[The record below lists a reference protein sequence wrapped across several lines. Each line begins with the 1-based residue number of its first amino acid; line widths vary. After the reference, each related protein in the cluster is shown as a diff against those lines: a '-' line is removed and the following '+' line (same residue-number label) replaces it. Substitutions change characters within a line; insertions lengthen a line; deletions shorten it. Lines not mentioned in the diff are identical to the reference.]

1 MEKLRELDI
10 ATGYVELLE
19 EVDRLRSECVS
30 QLRKSDEA
38 AMEPFKKLQHLV
50 TSLQPLQEAAEG
62 AAPHLLD
69 HIVSRVQ
76 ELRQAIQTSF
86 STDLEKTLKKMNW
99 PKATKTVPIAL
110 QQEWSTNIGRLLH
123 LQRQELEDA
132 EYDTARPPADTE
144 PPVLL
149 PLEVMALPIEQRFI
163 YHFSGNKPTN
173 RLDKPEYFL
182 SHITDL
188 ISTYSGFLDNAL
200 QPLLIQHFRGSDL
213 SFTPAYIDATT
224 AFITALLPMLRRK
237 LQSFASQLAS
247 QPQLLSHLVHEVMA
261 FDTTLQETFAYSPTS
276 PSVPWRGL
284 AYFLLDTCGYFDQ
297 WLSVERDFALSRYQ
311 SIIDTPDSKELDYDS
326 VAFDATKPTKAAI
339 RVNDLLDTITDRY
352 RTLASFSQKLRFLM
366 DIQIAIFDQYLARL
380 RNSLEA
386 YISLTT
392 SIGRRMQGI
401 SKEEQSELYG
411 LKGLDHLCRVFGSAE
426 YLERAMRD
434 WSDDVFFLELWEEL
448 QERAKTRNR
457 VSRNLGE
464 LQEIKQKTSTAVGAD
479 ESNGEVQGALF
490 DETATS
496 YHNLRIRS
504 ESVLVESLTYNIRE
518 ALRPYAKVATWA
530 SLSSTTAGG
539 AVTAELEPTLR
550 LLSEYFGFLS
560 KAVGRTALRRL
571 CKQVTHSIQDYMW
584 TNVLAWHSFSTAG
597 ATRLSVDVSALC
609 NTIDSYVGSGQA
621 RHGMRKLIEGV
632 TLVSLPI
639 RSEIQRVQPS
649 SSGDDD
655 DTTAWEDANGEAE
668 EVESRRPGLFEV
680 ERMVF
685 QDNESARH
693 VLEQLGFE
701 SLSESDARVV
711 LEKRVELGS

>member
-1 MEKLRELDI
+1 MENLRKLDV

-19 EVDRLRSECVS
+19 EVDRLRSECIS
-30 QLRKSDEA
+30 QLGKSDEA
-38 AMEPFKKLQHLV
+38 AMEPYRRLQRLV

-62 AAPHLLD
+62 AAPHLMD
-69 HIVSRVQ
+69 YIVSQVQ
-76 ELRQAIQTSF
+76 ELRQTIQTSF
-86 STDLEKTLKKMNW
+86 STDLEKTLKRMNW
-99 PKATKTVPIAL
+99 PKATETVPIAL
-110 QQEWSTNIGRLLH
+110 QAEWSTNVGRLLH
-123 LQRQELEDA
+123 LQRQELEHAEQDA
-132 EYDTARPPADTE
+132 GRPSTDSE

-149 PLEVMALPIEQRFI
+149 PLEVMARPIEQRFI

-200 QPLLIQHFRGSDL
+200 QPLLLQHFRGSDL
-213 SFTPAYIDATT
+213 AFTPSYIDATT

-237 LQSFASQLAS
+237 LRSFASQLAS

-261 FDTTLQETFAYSPTS
+261 FDTTLQETFAYTPTS
-276 PSVPWRGL
+276 PTIPWRGL

-311 SIIDTPDSKELDYDS
+311 SILDTPDSKELDYDS

-352 RTLASFSQKLRFLM
+352 RSLASFSQKLRFLM
-366 DIQIAIFDQYLARL
+366 DIQIAIFDQYLGRL
-380 RNSLEA
+380 RNSLDA

-392 SIGRRMQGI
+392 SIGRRMQGV

-411 LKGLDHLCRVFGSAE
+411 LKGLDHLCRIFGSAE

-434 WSDDVFFLELWEEL
+434 WSDHVFFLELWEEL
-448 QERAKTRNR
+448 QERAKTWNR

-496 YHNLRIRS
+496 YQNLRIRS
-504 ESVLVESLTYNIRE
+504 EGVLVESLTYNIRE
-518 ALRPYAKVATWA
+518 ALRPYARVGTWA
-530 SLSSTTAGG
+530 SLSSATAGG
-539 AVTAELEPTLR
+539 AITAELEPTLR

-560 KAVGRTALRRL
+560 KALGRTALRRL
-571 CKQVTHSIQDYMW
+571 CRQVTHSIQTFIW
-584 TNVLAWHSFSTAG
+584 NSLLTQHSFSSAG

-609 NTIDSYVGSGQA
+609 TNVDSYVGSGQA

-632 TLVSLPI
+632 TLLSLPI
-639 RSEIQRVQPS
+639 RGEIQRVQPGG
-649 SSGDDD
+649 SGDDD
-655 DTTAWEDANGEAE
+655 DDTAWEDTDGHDED
-668 EVESRRPGLFEV
+668 VESRKMGLFEV

-685 QDNESARH
+685 MDNESARH
-693 VLEQLGFE
+693 ALEQLGLE
-701 SLSESDARVV
+701 SLSESDARAV